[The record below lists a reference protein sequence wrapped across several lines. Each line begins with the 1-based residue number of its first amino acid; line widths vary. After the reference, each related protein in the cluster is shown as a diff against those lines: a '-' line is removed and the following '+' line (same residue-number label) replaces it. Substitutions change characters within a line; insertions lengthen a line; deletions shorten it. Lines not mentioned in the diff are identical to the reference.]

1 MLEEIAPES
10 RPVILLQDYHFA
22 LLPAIIKEQRPD
34 ARVAI
39 FWHIPWPNPEAFGIC
54 PWQRELLEGLLGA
67 DLVGFHIQAHCNNF
81 LNTVDRTLETRIEWE
96 HFAVNRGGHLTQ
108 VRPFPISVATD
119 RVDST
124 PYPAELPHIER
135 SALLERLGVRASYMG
150 VGVDRIDYTKGIP
163 ERFRGIEAFLENC
176 PSYRRQFTFIQI
188 ASPSRT
194 EIARYHDLIRE
205 VESEAERINRR
216 FQTSDWKPIV
226 LLKRQHSHR
235 EILPYY
241 RTADFCMVT
250 SLHDGMN
257 LVAKEF
263 VAAREDDHGVLILSR
278 FTGACHELTDA
289 LMVNPYDTG
298 ELAESIRR
306 ALEMAPREC
315 RDRMRRM
322 RGVVRE
328 RNIYRWAANLIGEL
342 CAVRTEAE
350 PPQVH
355 TLPEPLAERPGIV
368 GDKRE
373 YVAQS
378 RPA

>member
-1 MLEEIAPES
+1 
-10 RPVILLQDYHFA
+10 
-22 LLPAIIKEQRPD
+22 
-34 ARVAI
+34 VAI
-39 FWHIPWPNPEAFGIC
+39 FWHIPWPNPEAFAIC
-54 PWQRELLEGLLGA
+54 PWQRELVEGLLGA
-67 DLVGFHIQAHCNNF
+67 DLIGFHIQAHCNNF

-108 VRPFPISVATD
+108 VRPYPISVATD
-119 RVDST
+119 RAEGE
-124 PYPAELPHIER
+124 PCPAELPHIER

-176 PSYRRQFTFIQI
+176 PSYRGQLTFIQI

-194 EIARYHDLIRE
+194 EIARYLDLIRE

-216 FQTSDWKPIV
+216 FQTSEWKPIV

-241 RTADFCMVT
+241 RSADFCLVT

-263 VAAREDDHGVLILSR
+263 VATREDDHGVLILSR
-278 FTGACHELTDA
+278 FTGACHELCDA
-289 LMVNPYDTG
+289 LLVNPYDTE
-298 ELAESIRR
+298 ELANSIRR

-315 RDRMRRM
+315 RARMRRM
-322 RGVVRE
+322 RAVIRE

-350 PPQVH
+350 PPLVR
-355 TLPEPLAERPGIV
+355 TIPEPFAARPGNV
-368 GDKRE
+368 PGGKSMQDPRDQTE
-373 YVAQS
+373 T
-378 RPA
+378 RPAWVAKGA